1 MPARVLSH
9 LSSQASGTCFGVS
22 TLVDYS
28 TPNITSPSPPLALHL
43 ASARS
48 TYTAGI
54 ASASTPP
61 TGSRPHL
68 VSDIALYRFLRRS
81 LPNAKRAFPN
91 RCFRPL
97 IPILGPEIRKGPD
110 TRDAD
115 HHVGCGGRVLRQCD
129 IQAAS
134 VGDRCQWRM
143 LVGTHAGN
151 LLRFSFKLY
160 DDNNHV

>member
-1 MPARVLSH
+1 MPVRVLSR
-9 LSSQASGTCFGVS
+9 LSSQASGACFDAS
-22 TLVDYS
+22 TLDDYT
-28 TPNITSPSPPLALHL
+28 TPNITSPSPPLASHV

-61 TGSRPHL
+61 MDSRPHL
-68 VSDIALYRFLRRS
+68 VSNIAFHRFPRRS
-81 LPNAKRAFPN
+81 ARNGLFPN
-91 RCFRPL
+91 RCFLPL

-110 TRDAD
+110 PRDAD

-134 VGDRCQWRM
+134 IGDRCQRRM
-143 LVGTHAGN
+143 LAGTGAGE
-151 LLRFSFKLY
+151 LAPIFFQ
-160 DDNNHV
+160 VV